1 MNFFLRTDLNS
12 RNHKRILQILQFY
25 KELCCVETVCPQAL
39 HFVVS
44 ITKIKVLYFLQFESE
59 TSHFCYN
66 QCGKSV
72 TSNELGFVFHT
83 VFENVT

>member
-1 MNFFLRTDLNS
+1 M
-12 RNHKRILQILQFY
+12 
-25 KELCCVETVCPQAL
+25 CPQAL